1 MNYAQQQQKQH
12 TQPGKLCLTCI
23 LYKLG
28 IKFKENNN
36 FFELGPLN
44 SEQQQQFR
52 EKTIQTTQF
61 DDMFT
66 QQK

>member
-1 MNYAQQQQKQH
+1 MRNNKKKQH

-52 EKTIQTTQF
+52 GKNNNS
-61 DDMFT
+61 DDAV
-66 QQK
+66 